1 MRDGPQKKDQAND
14 PQVSQRH
21 WVAGTDERGRRN
33 NMAATNRAYEED
45 CGGGDGVRTS
55 VSFSDPPDPTPAAVP
70 LKVRARVIFM
80 VVSMIGGIIISIS
93 PKINKKM

>member
-1 MRDGPQKKDQAND
+1 MGDGPQKKDQAND

-21 WVAGTDERGRRN
+21 CWVGADERDGRN
-33 NMAATNRAYEED
+33 NMAATKRGYEED

-55 VSFSDPPDPTPAAVP
+55 VSFSDPPDSTPAAAP

-80 VVSMIGGIIISIS
+80 VVSMIGGIIISIF
-93 PKINKKM
+93 PQN

>member
-1 MRDGPQKKDQAND
+1 MDRKKKDQAND

-21 WVAGTDERGRRN
+21 WVAGADERGRRN
-33 NMAATNRAYEED
+33 NMAATNRGYEED

-55 VSFSDPPDPTPAAVP
+55 VSFSDPPDPTPAAAT

-93 PKINKKM
+93 QKINKKI